1 MDTQV
6 PVLAE
11 KLKDT
16 NHDIHLMDINDWDI
30 RTTPMENGPKFK
42 VEFGSRREGDNES
55 SEVPF
60 MSKFMNPQKTL
71 KDIVKL

>member
-1 MDTQV
+1 MLEYV
-6 PVLAE
+6 NAFLE
-11 KLKDT
+11 
-16 NHDIHLMDINDWDI
+16 
-30 RTTPMENGPKFK
+30 ENGPKFK
-42 VEFGSRREGDNES
+42 VQFGQRREGDSEL